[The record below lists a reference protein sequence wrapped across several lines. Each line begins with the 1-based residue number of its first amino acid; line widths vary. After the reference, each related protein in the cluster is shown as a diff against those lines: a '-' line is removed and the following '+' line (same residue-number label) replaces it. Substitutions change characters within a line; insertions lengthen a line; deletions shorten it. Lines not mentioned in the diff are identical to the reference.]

1 MRFSCSTRTSA
12 GKGRATIPPLPPLKL
27 TWLLI
32 RPVITTLF
40 ILTG

>member
-1 MRFSCSTRTSA
+1 MRRSCSTRTSA
-12 GKGRATIPPLPPLKL
+12 ASGRATTPPRPPLKL
-27 TWLLI
+27 TRLLI